1 MAKNDI
7 TIVSLKGGLNNTD
20 DPSAIPA
27 DQCTEA
33 FNVEFDKSML
43 GRRRAGTDAITLSA
57 ALDAHDR
64 VPFLFRH
71 IPGTDATAAELWAFG
86 VTGTASSTLDRK
98 TSSWQ
103 GAITPTDA
111 ITITGTYQYQ
121 LQAASLHGKLFLAYK
136 SGQDRMHVWDGTN
149 LRRTGLAEP
158 AAPTAADTAVAG
170 SFSGVRY
177 YRVRYVVV
185 SGSTVLRRS
194 EPSDALTFTPN
205 GAFNGAT
212 VTKPASI
219 SESETHWELEAS
231 TDNNLFYRIA
241 RTVVGT
247 TTVTDTTAYTTGYPL
262 VSGAVL
268 SADIGDYSLIHSG
281 RFLVADEDRL
291 LVLGSFEDTALAS
304 RVAWTPVGGDI
315 TGDGNDERLES
326 DKTPYVNLDGL
337 EGGGITG
344 GASGSFGNVYVF
356 KSERIYKLTRTRDRE
371 RAYIANTESKTMG
384 ALEGSIVNGI
394 DQTGA
399 SAIYFW
405 DANLGPCRIG
415 QWGIQHCGAD
425 ILETVKTVNL
435 SATQVVCRA
444 VYYPEKRQ
452 VHFHIATGSSNIP
465 DTCLVLQTTEM
476 RNTEAG
482 DARRG
487 WSIYNGNRA
496 KAIAVCTFAT
506 NIDDNTTRGLRL
518 APFIG
523 LEGLGLVHR
532 TDTGTTDNSVAFNGS
547 IKTKPFT
554 PVGELHEFEIMAGSL
569 VAKEDDTATLDV
581 KILKNYGQTTPTTV
595 SSVSL
600 AGTGSETV
608 VVKRLNDLSAAE
620 LEAAQI
626 QFTDPASPTGRWE
639 LIKFQ
644 AKLSPGQSAG

>member
-20 DPSAIPA
+20 DAAAIPA

-33 FNVEFDKSML
+33 FNVEFDKAML
-43 GRRRAGTDAITLSA
+43 GRRRAGTTAVTLSA

-64 VPFLFRH
+64 VPFLFNH
-71 IPGTDATAAELWAFG
+71 IPGTDETAAELWVLG
-86 VTGTASSTLDRK
+86 VTGTASSTLERK

-121 LQAASLHGKLFLAYK
+121 LAGASLHGKLFLAYK
-136 SGQDRMHVWDGTN
+136 SGQDRLHVWDGTT

-158 AAPTAADTAVAG
+158 SAPSAADTAVAG
-170 SFSGVRY
+170 SYAGTRY
-177 YRVRYVVV
+177 FRQRYVVM

-194 EPSDALTFTPN
+194 EPSDATTFAPN
-205 GAFNGAT
+205 GSFNGAT
-212 VTKPASI
+212 VTKAASI
-219 SESETHWELEAS
+219 SEDETHWEIEAS

-241 RTVVGT
+241 RQVVGT
-247 TTVTDTTAYTTGYPL
+247 TTYTDTTAFSTGYAN

-281 RFLVADEDRL
+281 RFLVPDEDRL
-291 LVLGSFEDTALAS
+291 LVLGSFEDSALAS
-304 RVAWTPVGGDI
+304 RVSWTPVGGDL
-315 TGDGNDERLES
+315 TGDGNDERLEA

-344 GASGSFGNVYVF
+344 GAAGSFGNIYVF
-356 KSERIYKLTRTRDRE
+356 KFRRIYKLTRTRDRE
-371 RAYIANTESKTMG
+371 KAYAAWNETKAMG
-384 ALEGSIVNGI
+384 AIEGSIVNGI

-415 QWGIQHCGAD
+415 QWGIQHCGND

-444 VYYPEKRQ
+444 VFYPDKRQ

-465 DTCLVLQTTEM
+465 DTLCVVQTNEM

-482 DARRG
+482 DVRRG

-496 KAIAVCTFAT
+496 KAIAACLFAT
-506 NIDDNTTRGLRL
+506 NIGDNAARNLRWV
-518 APFIG
+518 PFIG

-532 TDTGTTDNSVAFNGS
+532 TDTGTTDNGTAYAGSVV
-547 IKTKPFT
+547 TKPFT
-554 PVGELHEFEIMAGSL
+554 PVGELHEFDVMSGSL
-569 VAKEDDTATLDV
+569 VAKEDDSATLDV
-581 KILKNYGQTTPTTV
+581 SILKNYAQTTPTTV
-595 SSVSL
+595 QDVEF
-600 AGTGSETV
+600 AGTGSETSV
-608 VVKRLNDLSAAE
+608 VRVLKDFSASE
-620 LEAAQI
+620 LQAAQ
-626 QFTDPASPTGRWE
+626 FKFADPSPATGRWE

-644 AKLSPGQSAG
+644 AKLSPGQSAS